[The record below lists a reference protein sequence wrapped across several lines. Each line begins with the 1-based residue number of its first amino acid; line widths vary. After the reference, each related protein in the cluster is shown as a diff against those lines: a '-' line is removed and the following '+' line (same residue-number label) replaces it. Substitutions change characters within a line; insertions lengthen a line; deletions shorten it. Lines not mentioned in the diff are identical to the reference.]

1 MAQGL
6 KRMLAALAEG
16 LGSIPSLHDSS
27 PLSITVVPRD
37 LDALGHCIHAVHTQ
51 TCEQTRTCIKVKLL
65 CLLRGGMVRMC
76 QSGVPSKGWFLPS
89 TLWAPGIKT
98 RLSSL
103 AASAFTLGPSSLAL
117 WSTFVSIA
125 T

>member
-51 TCEQTRTCIKVKLL
+51 TCEQNTHMHKSKTPLFTEGWHGTHVPV
-65 CLLRGGMVRMC
+65 RG
-76 QSGVPSKGWFLPS
+76 
-89 TLWAPGIKT
+89 A
-98 RLSSL
+98 
-103 AASAFTLGPSSLAL
+103 
-117 WSTFVSIA
+117 
-125 T
+125 